1 MNKEYK
7 YQKEID
13 AKLEQDGL
21 SMPDLF
27 PVDNLNAFRYVFRN
41 NPSNSNLPVFV
52 SSPKRSLKSKQIIGY
67 ALSCYT
73 DSQKAE
79 EKFYSILDT
88 CKMFRKTGGDALAGV
103 VLEKED
109 GAMSKVGDF
118 THFSLFEYVGCNLN
132 KKIHI
137 LKDL

>member
-27 PVDNLNAFRYVFRN
+27 PIDNLNAFRYVFRN

-52 SSPKRSLKSKQIIGY
+52 SSPKRSLKSKQI
-67 ALSCYT
+67 
-73 DSQKAE
+73 
-79 EKFYSILDT
+79 
-88 CKMFRKTGGDALAGV
+88 M
-103 VLEKED
+103 
-109 GAMSKVGDF
+109 
-118 THFSLFEYVGCNLN
+118 
-132 KKIHI
+132 
-137 LKDL
+137 